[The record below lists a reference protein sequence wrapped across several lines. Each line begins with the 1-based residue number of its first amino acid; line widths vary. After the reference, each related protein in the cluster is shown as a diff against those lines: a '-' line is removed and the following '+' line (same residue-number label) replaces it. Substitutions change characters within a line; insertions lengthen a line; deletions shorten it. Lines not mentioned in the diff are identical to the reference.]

1 MNKKLFLG
9 LTAALV
15 TMSSCSNNEEEIASS
30 GTFVSINASMENI
43 QTTRATVSD
52 EGDFAWV
59 GGDKICAA
67 VNNNGTY
74 SFTSLSTTSAGTS
87 ATFTGVIAGG
97 GTLADVA
104 VYPYNKDDN
113 YDGSAVTVNLPA
125 SYEEKEGT
133 LLTPMVAKIDNGNAN
148 FKYAG
153 GTMKWTITVPKGAT
167 SVAFKSLDKQITGDF
182 TVGSDQIDATD
193 ATDGSEVTFTFTA
206 TTEEK
211 TTKNFYLPLP
221 VGKYTGW
228 QITVSDGTN
237 TNKVTNKSASAD
249 VKRASLVILPS
260 LEFVSIEATAET
272 TLTDGVTKVTSDNK
286 TTYTV
291 SSSAADTTSVLNAIR
306 DDINKDQPESAV
318 ITVEEGAEIDFE
330 CGYHHG
336 DNNSLIETSNTTT
349 KEVVIEGSGDNSI
362 VRCTGGGVIGICSKT
377 GTTKFKN
384 IKLIDETTYD
394 SEDGNNAWEFA
405 NLELKGQIEFENCT
419 IADGVQV
426 KESGTYVKFTN
437 CKLIAD
443 GNSKRTESR
452 QSDEYACWILDGS
465 ADFSG
470 CTFTGYRAIK
480 IHEAY
485 GSEVEKVNIDNCT
498 FTDITKKRGVGIGTI
513 YASGTT
519 DKWNTTHGNTTIT
532 LTNCTFTNVCKES
545 SYTYGEDYIWESA
558 TDPDNTTGFTFTRS
572 NNTVTQ

>member
-1 MNKKLFLG
+1 MNKKLLLG
-9 LTAALV
+9 LTAAIV

-43 QTTRATVSD
+43 QTTRATVGD

-59 GGDKICAA
+59 SGDKICAA

-104 VYPYNKDDN
+104 VYPYNKDDK

-153 GTMKWTITVPKGAT
+153 GTMKWTIIVPKGAT

-182 TVGSDQIDATD
+182 TVSSDQIVATD

-206 TTEEK
+206 TTEK

-221 VGKYTGW
+221 VGEYTGW

-237 TNKVTNKSASAD
+237 TNKVTNESASAD

-260 LEFVSIEATAET
+260 LEFVSIKATAET
-272 TLTDGVTKVTSDNK
+272 KLTDGVTKVASEGK

-291 SSSAADTTSVLNAIR
+291 SSSAEKETSVLDAIR
-306 DDINKDQPESAV
+306 EDINNDQPESAV
-318 ITVEEGAEIDFE
+318 ITVEEGAEIVFNCSNSYD
-330 CGYHHG
+330 
-336 DNNSLIETSNTTT
+336 DDNSLIESSNTTT

-362 VRCTGGGVIGICSKT
+362 VRCTGGGVMGLTSNI

-384 IKLIDETTYD
+384 IKLIDETVYD
-394 SEDGNNAWEFA
+394 YSKDSWEFSY
-405 NLELKGQIEFENCT
+405 LELIGQIEFENCT

-426 KESGTYVKFTN
+426 KGAGTKVKFTN
-437 CKLIAD
+437 CELIAD
-443 GNSKRTESR
+443 GNKMFTTPTKEN
-452 QSDEYACWILDGS
+452 ACWILDGT

-470 CTFTGYRAIK
+470 CTITGYRGIK
-480 IHEAY
+480 IHEKY
-485 GSEVEKVNIDNCT
+485 GSEVESVNIDNCT
-498 FTDITKKRGVGIGTI
+498 FKNITQKRGVSIGDI
-513 YASGTT
+513 YANGVT
-519 DKWNTTHGNTTIT
+519 DNWNKTHGNTTIT

-545 SYTYGEDYIWESA
+545 DYTYGEDYIWESA
-558 TDPDNTTGFTFTRS
+558 TDPENTTGFTFTRS
-572 NNTVTQ
+572 NNTVTDATE